1 MAATFA
7 PDTMAFVV
15 CLVVIVVDRMGSKF
29 TEPAQFP
36 YSQELGI
43 SLPRL
48 SLILA
53 AREVCNLVSNLWMPR
68 AADRGGRKAT
78 VLVSIAGSF
87 AAYAIQACAAYAAD
101 GFATFLIGKIVAGLF
116 GGTLGLCIAYILE
129 LSIPDMALAKKRVST
144 AMACNMVVPMTMAPI
159 GGAVARFG
167 LNLPFFI
174 SAGVA
179 ALGFVFCARF
189 MKEVAELGDT
199 DAKDDDDEDGP
210 LVGAPVEE
218 EAVKFEDLENP
229 YKDPVLLLQACC
241 FVPIFVVVISLM
253 LMYSILV
260 SRRCFGLEEDS
271 DEKTREAVA
280 EAAGL
285 IAIPSST
292 SMILSMTMG
301 YLIVSKRF
309 GDFFCVVVGGGVGG
323 FSWAMHGFCRRLY
336 QVALCGCG
344 FGGGMG
350 LLVGCA
356 MNMSNGYVTLKY
368 PRQIATAKSV
378 AQQGKNLGSI
388 ASAPLVVFL
397 VERDRAAA
405 WVLTGLGLWV
415 AAAGLATN
423 LTVMNRAV
431 AAMEAAKLEAKT
443 PPPTATEAQMTLARE
458 KTNALDFDAYVAS
471 LGDELRTI
479 FTDGGYDVPLR
490 WNGGAQRWVKRVL
503 RRALP
508 PLRPWTD
515 DDGGAAFIEDLTSLL
530 EAHGEAR
537 AIERI
542 RARHAAFRDAGRA
555 SLDDWIFA
563 GASAYASGTY
573 ASASPDRPLNDPT
586 GAPH

>member
-1 MAATFA
+1 
-7 PDTMAFVV
+7 
-15 CLVVIVVDRMGSKF
+15 
-29 TEPAQFP
+29 
-36 YSQELGI
+36 
-43 SLPRL
+43 
-48 SLILA
+48 
-53 AREVCNLVSNLWMPR
+53 
-68 AADRGGRKAT
+68 
-78 VLVSIAGSF
+78 
-87 AAYAIQACAAYAAD
+87 
-101 GFATFLIGKIVAGLF
+101 
-116 GGTLGLCIAYILE
+116 
-129 LSIPDMALAKKRVST
+129 
-144 AMACNMVVPMTMAPI
+144 
-159 GGAVARFG
+159 
-167 LNLPFFI
+167 
-174 SAGVA
+174 
-179 ALGFVFCARF
+179 

-210 LVGAPVEE
+210 PSARRREGRRQVRGPRE
-218 EAVKFEDLENP
+218 P

-253 LMYSILV
+253 LMYSTRRRRRRARAIRTPRRYSILV

-397 VERDRAAA
+397 VERDRTAA

-443 PPPTATEAQMTLARE
+443 PPPTATEAQMTRARE
-458 KTNALDFDAYVAS
+458 DERARLRRHAAS
-471 LGDELRTI
+471 PATSCGPSSPTAV
-479 FTDGGYDVPLR
+479 DVPLR

-508 PLRPWTD
+508 PLRPWAD

>member
-1 MAATFA
+1 MATTFA

-101 GFATFLIGKIVAGLF
+101 GFATFLVGKIVAGLF

-210 LVGAPVEE
+210 L
-218 EAVKFEDLENP
+218 
-229 YKDPVLLLQACC
+229 ACC

-253 LMYSILV
+253 LMYSIL
-260 SRRCFGLEEDS
+260 
-271 DEKTREAVA
+271 
-280 EAAGL
+280 
-285 IAIPSST
+285 
-292 SMILSMTMG
+292 
-301 YLIVSKRF
+301 
-309 GDFFCVVVGGGVGG
+309 
-323 FSWAMHGFCRRLY
+323 
-336 QVALCGCG
+336 VALCGCG

-397 VERDRAAA
+397 VERDRTAA

-443 PPPTATEAQMTLARE
+443 PPPTATEAQMTLARRR
-458 KTNALDFDAYVAS
+458 TRSTSTPTASSAAL
-471 LGDELRTI
+471 
-479 FTDGGYDVPLR
+479 
-490 WNGGAQRWVKRVL
+490 
-503 RRALP
+503 
-508 PLRPWTD
+508 PLRPWAD